1 MRSTIKFPVILSFL
15 FGLVF
20 SVNILASEEA
30 TEGKFDAGKLIVGHI
45 ADAHEWHLWGHT
57 VFHLPVIIYSQDKGF
72 SVFSSSHFEEGNGIY
87 DGYKMEG
94 HDIVAVN
101 DDGSINEGSTKK
113 IWDLSITKNVCSL
126 FIGVT
131 LLLIIMISIARKYT
145 RNTNVPPKGLQSWL
159 EPIIIFVVDDVIK
172 PGIGEKHYRRFVPLL
187 LTCFFFIWINNML
200 GQIPFFPGGAN
211 LTGNIACTMTLA
223 VIIFIIQMA
232 NTKKYYWRHIFAM
245 PGVPGWV
252 LPLITFIEVLGI
264 FLKPFVLMV
273 RLFANMLAG
282 HMVILSFI
290 SLIFIF
296 GELNQWLG
304 LGVSVLSIAFSVFVS
319 MLELLVAFIQAYVF
333 TLLASIYFGMALEED
348 HHAKEEHA

>member
-1 MRSTIKFPVILSFL
+1 MPGKFKILSL
-15 FGLVF
+15 LSVLVL
-20 SVNILASEEA
+20 SANIASGSDDTKSE
-30 TEGKFDAGKLIVGHI
+30 KFDAGKLIVGHI
-45 ADAHEWHLWGHT
+45 ADGHEWHLWGET
-57 VFHLPVIIYSQDKGF
+57 RIFLPVIVYSEERGF
-72 SVFSSSHFEEGNGIY
+72 SVFSSAHFEEENGIY
-87 DGYKMEG
+87 EGYKMNG
-94 HDIVAVN
+94 HEIVAAN
-101 DDGSINEGSTKK
+101 DDGSINEEASKK
-113 IWDLSITKNVCSL
+113 IWDLSITKNVLSL
-126 FIGVT
+126 FIGVF
-131 LLLIIMISIARKYT
+131 LLLVILISVARRYQ
-145 RNTNVPPKGLQSWL
+145 RNSNVPPKGLQSLL
-159 EPIIIFVVDDVIK
+159 EPIIVFLIDDVIK
-172 PGIGEKHYRRFVPLL
+172 PGIGEKHYRRFVPFL
-187 LTCFFFIWINNML
+187 LTAFFFIWINNML
-200 GQIPFFPGGAN
+200 GQIPIFPGGAN
-211 LTGNIACTMTLA
+211 LTGNTACTITLA
-223 VIIFIIQMA
+223 MIVFIMQMA

-252 LPLITFIEVLGI
+252 LPLITFIEILGI

-296 GELNQWLG
+296 GEINQWLG

>member
-1 MRSTIKFPVILSFL
+1 MLGKIKIIFFL
-15 FGLVF
+15 LGIIFSSNAVF
-20 SVNILASEEA
+20 ASEQK
-30 TEGKFDAGKLIVGHI
+30 EGEKFDAGKLIVGHI

-57 VFHLPVIIYSQDKGF
+57 VLHLPVIIYSEDKGF
-72 SVFSSSHFEEGNGIY
+72 SVFSSARFKEGDGIY
-87 DGYKMEG
+87 DGYKMNG
-94 HDIVAVN
+94 HEIAACN
-101 DDGSINEGSTKK
+101 SDGTIEEEATTKV
-113 IWDLSITKNVCSL
+113 WDFSITKNVLSL
-126 FIGVT
+126 FFGVT
-131 LLLIIMISIARKYT
+131 ILLVMMISIARKYT
-145 RNTNVPPKGLQSWL
+145 RNTNVPPKGLQSWI

-172 PGIGEKHYRRFVPLL
+172 PGIGEKHYRRFVPFL
-187 LTCFFFIWINNML
+187 LTAFFFILINNL
-200 GQIPFFPGGAN
+200 LSQIPVFPGGAN
-211 LTGNIACTMTLA
+211 LTGNIACTLSLA
-223 VIIFIIQMA
+223 VIVFIIQMA

-304 LGVSVLSIAFSVFVS
+304 WGISILSIGFSVFVS

-348 HHAKEEHA
+348 HHTKEEHA

>member
-1 MRSTIKFPVILSFL
+1 MSRKIIALLAFVQIFFFVNQTI
-15 FGLVF
+15 
-20 SVNILASEEA
+20 ASEKQASE
-30 TEGKFDAGKLIVGHI
+30 KFDAGKLIVGHI
-45 ADAHEWHLWGHT
+45 ADAHEWHLWGET
-57 VFHLPVIIYSQDKGF
+57 KIFLPVIIYSQERGF
-72 SVFSSSHFEEGNGIY
+72 SVFSSSHFEEENGMY
-87 DGYKMEG
+87 DGYKLNG

-101 DDGSINEGSTKK
+101 DDGSINEEATKK
-113 IWDLSITKNVCSL
+113 IWDLSITKNVLSMFVGV
-126 FIGVT
+126 FI
-131 LLLIIMISIARKYT
+131 LLLIMISIARRYS
-145 RNTNVPPKGLQSWL
+145 RNPNVPPKGLQSWL

-172 PGIGEKHYRRFVPLL
+172 PGIGEKHYRRFVPFL
-187 LTCFFFIWINNML
+187 LTAFFFIWINNML
-200 GQIPFFPGGAN
+200 GQIPIFPGGAN
-211 LTGNIACTMTLA
+211 LTGNTACTLTLA
-223 VIIFIIQMA
+223 MVVFIMQMI

-296 GELNQWLG
+296 GEINQWLG

-333 TLLASIYFGMALEED
+333 TLLASIYLGMALEED
-348 HHAKEEHA
+348 HHTAEQH

>member
-1 MRSTIKFPVILSFL
+1 MPGKIRILALYLGIIFSSDA
-15 FGLVF
+15 VF
-20 SVNILASEEA
+20 ASEEKLS
-30 TEGKFDAGKLIVGHI
+30 EKFDAGKLIVGHI
-45 ADAHEWHLWGHT
+45 ADAHEWHLLGHT
-57 VFHLPVIIYSQDKGF
+57 VIHLPVLIYSEDKGW
-72 SVFSSSHFEEGNGIY
+72 SVFSSSHFEEGEGIY
-87 DGYKMEG
+87 DGYKMNG
-94 HDIVAVN
+94 HEIAACN
-101 DDGSINEGSTKK
+101 PDGTIDEEATKK
-113 IWDLSITKNVCSL
+113 IWDLSITKNVLSM
-126 FIGVT
+126 FVGVAI
-131 LLLIIMISIARKYT
+131 LLVIMISIARKYA

-159 EPIIIFVVDDVIK
+159 EPVIIFMVNDVIK
-172 PGIGEKHYRRFVPLL
+172 PGIGEKHYRRFVPFL
-187 LTCFFFIWINNML
+187 LTVFFFILVNNML
-200 GQIPFFPGGAN
+200 GQVPVFPGGAN
-211 LTGNIACTMTLA
+211 LTGNVACTMSLA
-223 VIIFIIQMA
+223 VIVFMMQMA

-304 LGVSVLSIAFSVFVS
+304 WGVSVLSIAFSVFIS

-333 TLLASIYFGMALEED
+333 TLLSSIYFGMALEED
-348 HHAKEEHA
+348 HHAKEEHV

>member
-1 MRSTIKFPVILSFL
+1 MFVGVAIL
-15 FGLVF
+15 LV
-20 SVNILASEEA
+20 
-30 TEGKFDAGKLIVGHI
+30 
-45 ADAHEWHLWGHT
+45 
-57 VFHLPVIIYSQDKGF
+57 
-72 SVFSSSHFEEGNGIY
+72 
-87 DGYKMEG
+87 
-94 HDIVAVN
+94 
-101 DDGSINEGSTKK
+101 
-113 IWDLSITKNVCSL
+113 
-126 FIGVT
+126 
-131 LLLIIMISIARKYT
+131 IMISIARKYT

-172 PGIGEKHYRRFVPLL
+172 PGIGEKHYSRFVPFL
-187 LTCFFFIWINNML
+187 LTAFFFIWVNNML
-200 GQIPFFPGGAN
+200 GQIPIFPGGAN
-211 LTGNIACTMTLA
+211 LTGNTACTLSLA
-223 VIIFIIQMA
+223 LIVFIMQMA

-252 LPLITFIEVLGI
+252 LPLIVFIEVLGI

-304 LGVSVLSIAFSVFVS
+304 WGVSILSIAFSVFVS

>member
-1 MRSTIKFPVILSFL
+1 MLSKIKILSL
-15 FGLVF
+15 LSVIVLSSGTVF
-20 SVNILASEEA
+20 ASEEKGS
-30 TEGKFDAGKLIVGHI
+30 EKFDAGKLIIGHI
-45 ADAHEWHLWGHT
+45 ADAHEWHLWGET
-57 VFHLPVIIYSQDKGF
+57 KIFLPVIIYSQEKGL
-72 SVFSSSHFEEGNGIY
+72 SIFSSKHFEEGTGIH
-87 DGYKMEG
+87 DGYKMNG
-94 HDIVAVN
+94 HEIVACAE
-101 DDGSINEGSTKK
+101 DGTINEEATAK
-113 IWDLSITKNVCSL
+113 IWDISITKNVLSL
-126 FIGVT
+126 FIGVVV
-131 LLLIIMISIARKYT
+131 LLIILISIARKYS
-145 RNTNVPPKGLQSWL
+145 RNSNVPPKGLQSWL
-159 EPIIIFVVDDVIK
+159 EPIIIFVIDDVIK
-172 PGIGEKHYRRFVPLL
+172 PGIGEKHYRRFVPFL
-187 LTCFFFIWINNML
+187 LTVFFFILINNML

-223 VIIFIIQMA
+223 VIVFIIQMV
-232 NTKKYYWRHIFAM
+232 NTGKHYWRHIFAM

-304 LGVSVLSIAFSVFVS
+304 WGVSILSVAFSVFVS

-333 TLLASIYFGMALEED
+333 TLLASIYFGMALEES
-348 HHAKEEHA
+348 HHTNEEHS